1 MHNWL
6 LTILLFSTALAAESV
21 SSVSSVSS
29 LPSAKSVSGGVGA
42 ISELRGN
49 GEVVRQGAAALLAEL
64 NLGIAA
70 YDDVRTGNGRIAITF
85 LDDSMLRLTEHSK
98 IIIDEYVF
106 DPDPSKGKLAIR
118 MASGTARFLTGI
130 LGKIDKSN
138 ITIATP
144 TAFIGLRGTDF
155 AVSVDEIGRSLVI
168 LLPDAL
174 GFASGQITVDSL
186 AGQVVLTRPFQATM
200 VSVSESPPTR
210 PVILANMTLAFI
222 DNLLIVSPPDEIT
235 EAVEEQ
241 SGTVSNILDVDLLEE
256 TELDESEIDEDA
268 LDDEIGRLDIDLLA
282 ADFLTD
288 LLDTLQVSARGKEE
302 KVSELAGVKIEGILP
317 GFDQQNQTYTFV
329 EGEVLTIFR
338 SVENTFDLELDKD
351 GSYNISVLT
360 AGKALDITINGGGDN
375 VIYINQS
382 P

>member
-1 MHNWL
+1 MYKRL
-6 LTILLFSTALAAESV
+6 LAILLLFLAAESV
-21 SSVSSVSS
+21 SPVSPVSSG
-29 LPSAKSVSGGVGA
+29 PNAKSVSEGVGA

-138 ITIATP
+138 ITVTTP
-144 TAFIGLRGTDF
+144 TAVIGIRGTDF
-155 AVSVDEIGRSLVI
+155 TMTVDEIGRSLVI
-168 LLPDAL
+168 LLPDAM
-174 GFASGQITVDSL
+174 GNASGQITVNSL
-186 AGQVVLTRPFQATM
+186 AGQVVLTEAFQATM
-200 VSVSESPPTR
+200 VSMAETAPTA
-210 PVILANMTLAFI
+210 PVVLDNLTLGFI
-222 DNLLIVSPPDEIT
+222 DNLLIVSPPDEI
-235 EAVEEQ
+235 EKAVEEQ
-241 SGTVSNILDVDLLEE
+241 SGTVSNILDVDLLGE
-256 TELDESEIDEDA
+256 TELDENA
-268 LDDEIGRLDIDLLA
+268 LDENELDEIGRLDIDLLNV
-282 ADFLTD
+282 DFLTD
-288 LLDTLQVSARGKEE
+288 LLDIIEVSVTKDDARGAEI
-302 KVSELAGVKIEGILP
+302 AGVKIEGILP

-338 SVENTFDLELDKD
+338 SVENTFDLELDKN
-351 GSYNISVLT
+351 SAYNISVLT
-360 AGKALDITINGGGDN
+360 AGKLLDITINGGGEN
-375 VIYINQS
+375 AIYINQS